1 MMLTP
6 ESSIA
11 IIGSGIAGLTV
22 ADGLHPHC
30 NITVYEAESWVGGHT
45 HTVDVEDGTERLAVD
60 TGFIVCNDWTYPNFL
75 ALLRKHGLKTQD
87 SNMSF
92 SVGDERSGLEYN
104 GTNLNSLFAQRR
116 NLLSIGF
123 FGMIADILRFNR
135 AAPKILQDPLR
146 NPTLGEWLQEHR
158 YGARFIDHYIVPMG
172 RSIWSVRKEAL
183 LGFPARF
190 FVEFFQRHGFLN
202 IDNRPV
208 WQVIPGGSANYVK
221 AITAPF
227 RDRIRTGLAVRQVA
241 RHENG
246 VTLTLADG
254 TDHRHDAV
262 IIATHADSALA
273 LLRDPSPQESALLS
287 AFPFESNDVV
297 LHTDE
302 SLLPKTPLARAA
314 WNFLIRKGEDRGC
327 SLTYDMNV
335 LQSLR
340 SKRRYLVSLNL
351 TDRIDP
357 KTILG
362 RWNYAHPVYT
372 PAAVAAQAEHTT
384 ISGQRN
390 TYYAGAYWRYGFH
403 EDGVVSGL
411 RVLEQLGVLNT

>member
-1 MMLTP
+1 MLTP
-6 ESSIA
+6 QSSIA

-45 HTVDVEDGTERLAVD
+45 HTVTVDDGGEHLAID

-75 ALLRKHGLKTQD
+75 SLLRKHGLTTQD

-92 SVGDERSGLEYN
+92 SVSDERSGLEYN

-116 NLLSIGF
+116 NLLSPGF
-123 FGMIADILRFNR
+123 FGMLADILRFNR
-135 AAPKILQDPLR
+135 TAPLLLQDPLA
-146 NPTLGEWLQEHR
+146 NPTLGDWLHQHR
-158 YGARFIDHYIVPMG
+158 YGHRFIDHYIVPMG

-190 FVEFFQRHGFLN
+190 FVEFFKRHGFLN

-208 WQVIPGGSANYVK
+208 WQVIPGGSATYVN

-227 RDRIRTGLAVRQVA
+227 RDRIRTGVAVVHLE
-241 RHENG
+241 RHDQG
-246 VTLTLADG
+246 VSLTLADG
-254 TDHRHDAV
+254 TVQHHDAV
-262 IIATHADSALA
+262 VMATHADSALA
-273 LLRDPSPQESALLS
+273 MLKDPSPQEETLLGE
-287 AFPFESNDVV
+287 FPFENNDVV

-302 SLLPKTPLARAA
+302 RLLPTIPLARAA
-314 WNFLIRKGEDRGC
+314 WNFLIRKGEDQGC
-327 SLTYDMNV
+327 SLTYDMNT

-340 SKRRYLVSLNL
+340 SQKRYLVSLNL

-357 KTILG
+357 QTVIG
-362 RWNYAHPVYT
+362 RWTYAHPVYT
-372 PAAVAAQAEHTT
+372 PGAVAAQSQHDK

-403 EDGVVSGL
+403 EEGVVSGL
-411 RVLEQLGVLNT
+411 RVLEQLGVPQA